1 MVIYPDGKEWL
12 NPERFY
18 RNMLVAMPR
27 IGEKCGDMV
36 TEMRH
41 EWLVCIYIYIYIL
54 VIGE

>member
-41 EWLVCIYIYIYIL
+41 EWLVCIYIYIL